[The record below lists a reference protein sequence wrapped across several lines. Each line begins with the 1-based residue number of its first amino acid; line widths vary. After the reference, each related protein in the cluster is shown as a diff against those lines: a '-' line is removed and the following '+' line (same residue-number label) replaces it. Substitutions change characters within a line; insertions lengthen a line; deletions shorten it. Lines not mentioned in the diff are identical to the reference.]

1 MLCYCVGMTYSVDFR
16 EAALAF
22 KQKGHTIKQVCET
35 FNITRGTYQNWTVQ
49 KRKNGNLKP
58 KKHGPRKRKI
68 DPNQLE
74 QYVKE
79 HPDAYLKEMAKHFNC
94 KPSSMHNALVKQ
106 KITRKK
112 KFSPTTKNPHKKR
125 KL

>member
-1 MLCYCVGMTYSVDFR
+1 MTYSVDFR
-16 EAALAF
+16 EATLSY
-22 KQKGHTIKQVCET
+22 KQKGHTIQQVCET
-35 FNITRGTYQNWTVQ
+35 FSISKRTYNYWTAQ
-49 KRKNGNLKP
+49 KQKTGNLKP

-68 DPNQLE
+68 DPQKLE
-74 QYVKE
+74 QYIKE

-112 KFSPTTKNPHKKR
+112 KFSPTAKNHRSNAKT
-125 KL
+125 L

>member
-1 MLCYCVGMTYSVDFR
+1 MTYSVDFR
-16 EAALAF
+16 EAVLDF
-22 KQKGHTIKQVCET
+22 KKKGHTIKQVCET

-68 DPNQLE
+68 GPNQLE

-79 HPDAYLKEMAKHFNC
+79 HPDAYLKEMAEHFNC
-94 KPSSMHNALVKQ
+94 KPFSMHNALVKQ

-112 KFSPTTKNPHKKR
+112 KFSPTAKSLLKKE
-125 KL
+125 KTL